1 MQIFYLVRHG
11 ETDWNN
17 KGLLQGHTDIA
28 LNAEGVRQAQGLSQF
43 LQQSPFDISRVV
55 SSDLQRARATAEI
68 AVPGKTIEV
77 DSRLR
82 EVFLG
87 KAEGTDRHKMRETFG
102 NKLIDQ
108 WLSENPIDFLAHFP
122 EGESRRQGVDRF
134 KQGLHYWLGK
144 SAESA
149 KHSQKLAFFTHGLI
163 MRSFT
168 QEVEG
173 RNHENFRAPNCS
185 IFEFGYMGQKFKLR
199 QIFLTNP
206 SESIE
211 APKIT

>member
-17 KGLLQGHTDIA
+17 QGLLQGHTDIA

-43 LQQSPFDISRVV
+43 LKQSPFDIGRVI

-68 AVPGKTIEV
+68 ALPEKSIDV
-77 DSRLR
+77 DSRFR

-102 NKLIDQ
+102 HKLIDQ

-134 KQGLHYWLGK
+134 KEGLHHWLQK
-144 SAESA
+144 TESSAGR
-149 KHSQKLAFFTHGLI
+149 LAFFTHGLI

-185 IFEFGYMGQKFKLR
+185 IFEFGCTGKKFKLR

-206 SESIE
+206 SGSIE